1 MSIEAIERIQVEA
14 RIPAKVEQLKS
25 VYNARS
31 IVSDPEFGKT
41 VFLQPCMDPVT
52 GERCPM
58 LGNMAVPCRKG
69 NGLIDVGLSTVYC
82 PDTSRSGV
90 LKVIKL

>member
-31 IVSDPEFGKT
+31 IVSDP
-41 VFLQPCMDPVT
+41 

-82 PDTSRSGV
+82 PDSSRSGV